1 MREEEEDVDIET
13 GIELIVD
20 PPPRINGDIH
30 DEDLLWAEDEPDEDN
45 PGWKLRLIMEDD
57 DDM

>member
-13 GIELIVD
+13 GIELQVE
-20 PPPRINGDIH
+20 PSPRVYGDVY

-45 PGWKLRLIMEDD
+45 PGWKLRLIMESD

>member
-13 GIELIVD
+13 GIELNVA
-20 PPPRINGDIH
+20 PPQRINGDVH
-30 DEDLLWAEDEPDEDN
+30 DEDLLWAQDEPDEDN